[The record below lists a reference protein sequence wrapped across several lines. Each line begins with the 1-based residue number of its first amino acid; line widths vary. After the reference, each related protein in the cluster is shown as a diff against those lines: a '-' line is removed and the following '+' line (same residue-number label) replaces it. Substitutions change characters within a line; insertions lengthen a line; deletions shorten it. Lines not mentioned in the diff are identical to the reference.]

1 MSEYRIEIAAQGG
14 PEVLQ
19 VAEVILPPPGP
30 GEVRVRH
37 KAIGLNYIDTYHR
50 SGIYPV
56 ALPSGLGLEAAGV
69 IEAVGDGVSGWQVG
83 DRAVTFS
90 SGLGAYA
97 TARNV
102 SAERLMAI
110 PDTISDEVAAAIL
123 LKGCT
128 AEFLVERCARVAA
141 GDVVLVHAAAGGVG
155 LLLVQWLKHIGA
167 RVIGTV
173 GTPDKAALALEAGAD
188 HVIDY
193 SYEDVAA
200 RVREL
205 TGGAGVQ
212 TAFDGVGQATW
223 EASLKATARRGLIVS
238 YGNASGPVSGVALG
252 SLVAAGS
259 LFVTRPTLFD
269 YYATASERAAGGAR
283 LFGLVAEGAL
293 AVKIAQRWPL
303 REVAEAHRALESRA
317 TVGSTILLP

>member
-1 MSEYRIEIAAQGG
+1 MSEYRIEIAAHGG

-19 VAEVILPPPGP
+19 VAEVSLPPPGP
-30 GEVRVRH
+30 GEVRMRH

-50 SGIYPV
+50 GGVYPIS
-56 ALPSGLGLEAAGV
+56 LPSGLGLEAAGV
-69 IEAVGDGVSGWQVG
+69 IEALGEGVSGWQVG
-83 DRAVTFS
+83 DRAATFRG
-90 SGLGAYA
+90 GLGAYA
-97 TARNV
+97 SARNV
-102 SAERLMAI
+102 PAERLMPI
-110 PDTISDEVAAAIL
+110 PDAISDEVAAAIL

-167 RVIGTV
+167 GVIGTV
-173 GTPDKAALALEAGAD
+173 GSQDKALLALEAGAD

-193 SYEDVAA
+193 SREDVAA

-205 TGGAGVQ
+205 TGGAGVR

-238 YGNASGPVSGVALG
+238 YGNASGTVSGVALG
-252 SLVAAGS
+252 SLAAAGS

-269 YYATASERAAGGAR
+269 YYTSAGERATGGAR
-283 LFGLVAEGAL
+283 LFELVAAGAL

-303 REVAEAHRALESRA
+303 REVADAHRALESRA